1 MLGKKDGVD
10 YKYTQ
15 SVCFILQL
23 FRPRWFTSI
32 CFTLWKQS
40 QLALRPPLMMV
51 ALRRCYRISVAL
63 SSVASLSGFC
73 GGVWDSLA
81 RQSEVEICLFSSRSW
96 AIEGS
101 PVCPEA
107 VDKRCSS
114 CVGGTVHRC
123 RQQRN
128 GRRCNCDQLP
138 WIGEKHQISASERI
152 EASFKQQYQSRP
164 QSFVGVQQLI

>member
-1 MLGKKDGVD
+1 MFFFSCHLSRTFIMLGKKDGVD

-123 RQQRN
+123 R
-128 GRRCNCDQLP
+128 
-138 WIGEKHQISASERI
+138 
-152 EASFKQQYQSRP
+152 
-164 QSFVGVQQLI
+164 

>member
-1 MLGKKDGVD
+1 MASIINTLNRCVSFFSSFAHGGLLQSASLYGNNLSWLGV
-10 YKYTQ
+10 
-15 SVCFILQL
+15 L
-23 FRPRWFTSI
+23 
-32 CFTLWKQS
+32 
-40 QLALRPPLMMV
+40 LMMV

-123 RQQRN
+123 R
-128 GRRCNCDQLP
+128 
-138 WIGEKHQISASERI
+138 
-152 EASFKQQYQSRP
+152 
-164 QSFVGVQQLI
+164 